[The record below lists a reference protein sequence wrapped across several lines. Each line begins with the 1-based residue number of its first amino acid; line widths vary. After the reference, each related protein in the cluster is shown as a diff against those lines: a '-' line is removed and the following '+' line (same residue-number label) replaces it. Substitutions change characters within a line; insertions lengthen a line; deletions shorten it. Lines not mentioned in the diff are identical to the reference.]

1 MCADMDLDLFKVKAV
16 GTTALRAHFSS
27 PWLEA
32 GGIQNGETDD
42 RRKRSPL
49 CRYGEG
55 FCADYPVEKQI
66 LVVDDKNELLHLMR
80 RVLEDEQYQVYI
92 LQEGRDAF
100 SRVKAQ
106 LPDLLILD
114 LRLGD
119 ISGQDIL
126 KQLKDDPVTADIP
139 IIVYTAAVLEAEE
152 VIRLIESDAGRYQRV
167 HVVQKPFELESL
179 LELVKRTL
187 EEPVDSL

>member
-1 MCADMDLDLFKVKAV
+1 L
-16 GTTALRAHFSS
+16 ALKRGV
-27 PWLEA
+27 LKK
-32 GGIQNGETDD
+32 DYD
-42 RRKRSPL
+42 RRKRSSHT
-49 CRYGEG
+49 CQYEAR
-55 FCADYPVEKQI
+55 FCADYSVEKHI

-126 KQLKDDPVTADIP
+126 KQLKDDPVTVDIP
-139 IIVYTAAVLEAEE
+139 VIVYTAAVLEAEE
-152 VIRLIESDAGRYQRV
+152 VIRLIESDPDHYQRV
-167 HVVQKPFELESL
+167 YVVQKPFELESL
-179 LELVKRTL
+179 LALVKRTL